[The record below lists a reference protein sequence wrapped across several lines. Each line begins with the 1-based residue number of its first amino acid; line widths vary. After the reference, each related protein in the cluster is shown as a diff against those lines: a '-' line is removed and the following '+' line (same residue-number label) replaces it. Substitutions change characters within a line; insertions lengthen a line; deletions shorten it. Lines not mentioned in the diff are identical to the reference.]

1 MQNRIVKKENILE
14 LLEQRTFI
22 RGIPP
27 FDRVANKIVDK
38 IAENLDIAYFRA
50 EEVVLQK
57 GAMPEFLYFII
68 KGVVHEREEE
78 EILSI
83 YTSGELFDPVSL
95 IEKYARHTF
104 VAAEETICY
113 ILPGTLFLEL
123 LHEESYLEHY
133 FFQSISQKLSS
144 ACNSEQNAVLAD
156 FMMARVEDAYLQKPL
171 IVDGKTTIYEAVKM
185 QHQKKANAL
194 LVKSD
199 AGIGIV
205 TDSDFREK
213 FILQKR
219 SFEDRVSTLM
229 HMPLITISKSAFL
242 FNAQILMTKHH
253 IKHLVVEDEEG
264 KIAGILDQLSLASFF
279 ASHTYA
285 IANAIER
292 AEDLEALKKASQ
304 DLIKITRALFAKG
317 VKVRY
322 IARLISQLNAKIFE
336 KLFLFLAPQEL
347 VSEACVIVMGSEGR
361 EEQILKT
368 DQDNALIISD
378 KCEIGEA
385 ELEEFCQR
393 YTQNLIDFGYPEC
406 PGGIMLS
413 NPQWRMRESAFKARI
428 GLWLERKNSD
438 DMMYT
443 AIFYD
448 AMCVAGNLHLLE
460 DLRSY
465 LLYTLGDDSAF
476 YARFARA
483 IESFEVPLGIFSDFV
498 VEKRGEH
505 KNELDIKKGG
515 IFTIVHGVRSLAIEK
530 GITETNSVSRLKL
543 LNDMG
548 ILDKQLTADLI
559 ESFTYFMTLRLQA
572 NLERVRKKEAV
583 SNYIDPGK
591 LSRIEKDLLKDAF
604 KTVGTFKKFLIYH
617 YKLNLLG

>member
-1 MQNRIVKKENILE
+1 ME

-27 FDRVANKIVDK
+27 FDRVDNKIIDK
-38 IAENLDIAYFRA
+38 IVENLDIAYFKA
-50 EEVVLQK
+50 EEVLLQK

-68 KGVVHEREEE
+68 KGVVQEREEE
-78 EILSI
+78 VLST
-83 YTSGELFDPVSL
+83 YTSGELFDPASL
-95 IEKYARHTF
+95 VEKYARHTF
-104 VAAEETICY
+104 VTAEETICY
-113 ILPGTLFLEL
+113 VLPGTLFLEL
-123 LHEESYLEHY
+123 FHEERYFEQY

-144 ACNSEQNAVLAD
+144 AYNSEQNAVLAD

-171 IVDGKTTIYEAVKM
+171 IVDGKTAIYEAVKM
-185 QHQKKANAL
+185 QQEKKANVL

-199 AGIGIV
+199 AGLGIV

-213 FILQKR
+213 FILEKR
-219 SFEDRVSTLM
+219 SFDDPVSVLM
-229 HMPLITISKSAFL
+229 HMPLIAISKSAFL
-242 FNAQILMTKHH
+242 FNAQILMTQHH
-253 IKHLVVEDEEG
+253 IKHLVVEDEKGE
-264 KIAGILDQLSLASFF
+264 IVGILDQLSLASFF

-292 AEDLEALKKASQ
+292 AEDPEALKEASQ
-304 DLIKITRALFAKG
+304 DLIKITKALFAKG

-322 IARLISQLNAKIFE
+322 IARLISRLNAKIFE
-336 KLFLFLAPQEL
+336 KLFNFLAPEVL
-347 VSEACVIVMGSEGR
+347 IGKACVVVMGSEGR

-378 KCEIGEA
+378 ACEIREA
-385 ELEEFCQR
+385 ELEDFCR
-393 YTQNLIDFGYPEC
+393 KYTRSLIDFGYPEC

-413 NPQWRMRESAFKARI
+413 NPQWRMRESAFKERI
-428 GLWLERKNSD
+428 ELWLERKSSD
-438 DMMYT
+438 DMMHT

-448 AMCVAGNLHLLE
+448 AMCVAGNAELL
-460 DLRSY
+460 DGLRSY
-465 LLYTLGDDSAF
+465 LLCTLGDDTAF
-476 YARFARA
+476 YARFAKP

-498 VEKRGEH
+498 LEKRGEH

-530 GITETNSVSRLKL
+530 GITETNSVVRLKL

-548 ILDKQLTADLI
+548 VLDKQLTADLI
-559 ESFTYFMTLRLQA
+559 ESFTYFLTLRLQA
-572 NLERVRKKEAV
+572 NLERMETGAQV
-583 SNYIDPGK
+583 SNYIDPK
-591 LSRIEKDLLKDAF
+591 RLSRIEKDLLKDAL
-604 KTVGTFKKFLIYH
+604 KTVDKFKKFLVYH